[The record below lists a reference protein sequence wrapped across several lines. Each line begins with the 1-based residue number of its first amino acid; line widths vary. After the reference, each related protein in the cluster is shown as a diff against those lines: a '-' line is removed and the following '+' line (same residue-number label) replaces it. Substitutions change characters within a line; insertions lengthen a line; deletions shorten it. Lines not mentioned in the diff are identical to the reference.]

1 MEKINYIIFGK
12 QKDIAFIQSEEPMIK
27 DTQSALELM
36 ISARYETGCD
46 KLILNKSCFAGEFFI
61 LSSGL
66 AGEILQKFVNDQM
79 KAAIAGDFTKYTS
92 KPLRDFIYQ
101 SNKGRDIFFVS
112 SIEEAVCK
120 LVGK

>member
-1 MEKINYIIFGK
+1 
-12 QKDIAFIQSEEPMIK
+12 
-27 DTQSALELM
+27 
-36 ISARYETGCD
+36 
-46 KLILNKSCFAGEFFI
+46 
-61 LSSGL
+61 
-66 AGEILQKFVNDQM
+66 M

-101 SNKGRDIFFVS
+101 SNKGRDIFFAS